1 LNILP
6 MCWSRIIIWEE
17 ENTMLFSERYGYEPP
32 KPLQVESMDVDL
44 KTAIHNIIVEFQR
57 SNRI

>member
-1 LNILP
+1 
-6 MCWSRIIIWEE
+6 MCSNKIIIWEE
-17 ENTMLFSERYGYEPP
+17 ENTMLFSERYGYEPQ